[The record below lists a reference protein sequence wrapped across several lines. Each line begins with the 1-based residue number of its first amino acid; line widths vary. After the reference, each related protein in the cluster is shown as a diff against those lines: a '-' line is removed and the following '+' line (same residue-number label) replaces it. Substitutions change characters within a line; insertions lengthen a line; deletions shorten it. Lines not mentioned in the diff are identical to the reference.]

1 LLASKPGR
9 RYFGTQACVINSL
22 DDSEG
27 DRMITDRKR
36 FLALS
41 FLLLVIGT
49 AGRAQRPDAVPISQ
63 DQGAS
68 AGRGQRPGAENGQG
82 QPLFGK
88 ITAINNGTVQL
99 AKPDGTTAVVKLTDK
114 TEFRKD
120 RQNAKLEDFKVGDV
134 VFVRGEENADHSVT
148 AQLVGGR
155 SGAGAEGGR
164 GPGGGAGFGEL
175 GKDFVVGEVKSVDA
189 PKLTLLRS
197 DNVTQNLELNEE
209 TSLRKG
215 RDSITMADIQ
225 PGDHVVIHGSVQ
237 NNAFV
242 PKNVIVLSPE
252 QWKRLQEMGAN
263 GRGPGGNSPPGIAP
277 AGSAPSRVPKSN
289 PPQP

>member
-1 LLASKPGR
+1 MVADL
-9 RYFGTQACVINSL
+9 
-22 DDSEG
+22 
-27 DRMITDRKR
+27 KR
-36 FLALS
+36 FFALS

-49 AGRAQRPDAVPISQ
+49 AGRAQTPDAVTISQ

-68 AGRGQRPGAENGQG
+68 PGRGQRPGPENGRG

-88 ITAINNGTVQL
+88 ITAINHGTVQL
-99 AKPDGTTAVVKLTDK
+99 AKPDGTTAVVKITDK

-120 RQNAKLEDFKVGDV
+120 RENAKLEDFKVGDL
-134 VFVRGEENADHSVT
+134 VFVRGEENADHSLT
-148 AQLVGGR
+148 AQVIGGR
-155 SGAGAEGGR
+155 SSGGAEGGR
-164 GPGGGAGFGEL
+164 GPGGGVGFGEL

-189 PKLTLLRS
+189 PKLTVLRP

-225 PGDHVVIHGSVQ
+225 PGDHVVIHGSVL

-252 QWKRLQEMGAN
+252 QWKRLQEMGAS
-263 GRGPGGNSPPGIAP
+263 GRGPGGNSP
-277 AGSAPSRVPKSN
+277 AGSAPAESAPPPDPKSN
-289 PPQP
+289 PPRL